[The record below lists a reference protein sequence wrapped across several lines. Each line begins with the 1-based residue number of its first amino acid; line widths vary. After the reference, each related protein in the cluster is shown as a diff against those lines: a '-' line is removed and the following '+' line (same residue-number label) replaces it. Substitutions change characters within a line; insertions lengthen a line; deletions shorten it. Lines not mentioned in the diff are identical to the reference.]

1 MRVKCKSPVV
11 ASNGLKVETGA
22 RKKLNFFKINIHYGA
37 CAKYMFFLLRS
48 GVHLMYHNYS

>member
-22 RKKLNFFKINIHYGA
+22 RKKVKFFKINIHYGA
-37 CAKYMFFLLRS
+37 CAKYMFFMKVWCS
-48 GVHLMYHNYS
+48 FNVS

>member
-22 RKKLNFFKINIHYGA
+22 RKKVKIFKINIST
-37 CAKYMFFLLRS
+37 MVLVPNTWFFYEGL
-48 GVHLMYHNYS
+48 VFI